1 MLLTGA
7 FVRAVDEKLR
17 IAIPKRLREAL
28 GEELPETLYIAP
40 STDGSLSL
48 YTQNVFEQMAER
60 CADAS
65 PTAEDVRAF
74 RRLFFA
80 RAQRVGIDRQYRIR
94 IPSELASLAN
104 LRQEVVLLGVHDH
117 LELWNPERWKS
128 YLAKQS
134 ANYDQIAETAL
145 SSANTKHSKE

>member
-1 MLLTGA
+1 MLLTGT

-17 IAIPKRLREAL
+17 IAIPKRLREAM
-28 GEELPETLYIAP
+28 GDETPGALYVAP

-48 YTQNVFEQMAER
+48 YTPRVFEEMAAR

-65 PTAEDVRAF
+65 PTAADVRAF

-80 RAQRVGIDRQYRIR
+80 RAQRVDLDRQYRIR
-94 IPSELASLAN
+94 IPTELAELASFQ
-104 LRQEVVLLGVHDH
+104 QEVVLLGVHDH
-117 LELWNPERWKS
+117 LELWDRARWDI
-128 YLAKQS
+128 YLAEQA

-145 SSANTKHSKE
+145 GSVNAKPSKE

>member
-7 FVRAVDEKLR
+7 FVRAIDEKLR
-17 IAIPKRLREAL
+17 IAIPKRIRDAL
-28 GEELPETLYIAP
+28 GDDLPGALYIAP
-40 STDGSLSL
+40 GTDRSLSL
-48 YTQNVFEQMAER
+48 YTQGVFQQMAAR

-65 PTAEDVRAF
+65 PTDVDVRAF

-94 IPSELASLAN
+94 VPTELAMLAN

-117 LELWNPERWKS
+117 LELWDRERWES
-128 YLAKQS
+128 YLTEQS
-134 ANYDQIAETAL
+134 AQYDQIAETAL
-145 SSANTKHSKE
+145 GSASTKHFKE

>member
-1 MLLTGA
+1 MLLTGS
-7 FVRAVDEKLR
+7 FLRAVDEKHR

-28 GEELPETLYIAP
+28 GDETPTALFIAP

-48 YTQNVFEQMAER
+48 YTQRVFEELAAR

-94 IPSELASLAN
+94 IPPELAELAD
-104 LRQEVVLLGVHDH
+104 LRQEVILLGVHDH
-117 LELWNPERWKS
+117 LELWDRKNWEV
-128 YLAKQS
+128 YLAKQA
-134 ANYDQIAETAL
+134 ANYDQIAETAM
-145 SSANTKHSKE
+145 SAEKTKPQE

>member
-1 MLLTGA
+1 MLLTGS

-17 IAIPKRLREAL
+17 IAIPKRLRETL
-28 GEELPETLYIAP
+28 GEEVPGALYIAP

-48 YTQNVFEQMAER
+48 YTPRVFEEMASR

-65 PTAEDVRAF
+65 PTATDVRAF

-80 RAQRVGIDRQYRIR
+80 RAQRLELDRQYRIR
-94 IPSELASLAN
+94 IPPELAELAN
-104 LRQEVVLLGVHDH
+104 LQQEVVLLGVHDH
-117 LELWNPERWKS
+117 LELWDRARWDT
-128 YLAKQS
+128 YLTEQA

-145 SSANTKHSKE
+145 GSANTKQSKE